1 MQFHVTIKVHD
12 TIVLEGDKLV
22 RQAIGEGLER
32 LMGSGKV
39 HASGL
44 LGGVRG
50 GFFVLDIDAPEG
62 LYELLGPEIYGT
74 CAVEAH
80 PVVPVEKAGEI
91 FRKWAEEGR

>member
-12 TIVLEGDKLV
+12 AIVLEGDKLV
-22 RQAIGEGLER
+22 RQSIGAGLER

-44 LGGVRG
+44 LGGIRG
-50 GFFVLDIDAPEG
+50 GFFVVDIDAPED
-62 LYELLGPEIYGT
+62 LYELFGPEIYGT

-80 PVVPVEKAGEI
+80 PVVTVQKAGEL
-91 FRKWAEEGR
+91 FQKWAEEGR